1 MGLFKNAGTKL
12 QNLIIIVLCILLFL
26 RTCGGGETIPTER
39 VVTKIETRYDTLT
52 VEKKVYVPKYTT
64 RIETKTVTD
73 TIVLKSKIDTLEILK
88 DYYSKYV
95 YKDTLKLDS
104 LGYITIVD
112 TITQNKIFSRNFDS
126 QVLIPTTTITNDIYL
141 NQAKLFGGVSVG
153 GNKSQINFLSGDL
166 LYKSKK
172 DNVYGLGLGVNQ
184 DFQPIVIGRMYWKI
198 SFRKDRDKK

>member
-1 MGLFKNAGTKL
+1 MGLFKNVGTKL

-52 VEKKVYVPKYTT
+52 VEKKVYVPKYKT
-64 RIETKTVTD
+64 RIETKTITD

-126 QVLIPTTTITNDIYL
+126 QVLIPTTTITNEIYL
-141 NQAKLFGGVSVG
+141 NRAKFFGGVSLG
-153 GNKSQINFLSGDL
+153 GNKNQINFLSGDL
-166 LYKSKK
+166 LYKSKR

-184 DFQPIVIGRMYWKI
+184 NFQPIIIGRMYWKI
-198 SFRKDRDKK
+198 SLKKDRDKK